1 MTATNPTL
9 DVPVRMAGLL
19 TGLLLA
25 AALVAYMRIPQEDG
39 RLGADVRLVAVA
51 PEGIHTTASGALLS
65 GRHLTSGGDAASGKL
80 PLRNDTRGEAAIS
93 FRTLAPATP
102 LADRMM
108 VELSLDGKKVAGGSL
123 AQMRRWDGALRIPRG
138 SQRTVEVSAW
148 IPGSVRDGYE
158 GKTADIQLQIRA
170 RQVGR

>member
-1 MTATNPTL
+1 MTATSPSL
-9 DVPVRMAGLL
+9 HVPVKLAGLL

-25 AALVAYMRIPQEDG
+25 AALVAFMRIPQEDG
-39 RLGADVRLVAVA
+39 RLGADVRVVAVA
-51 PEGIHTTASGALLS
+51 PEGINTTASGTLLS
-65 GRHLTSGGDAASGKL
+65 GRHLTSGGEAATGTL

-93 FRTLAPATP
+93 FRALAPNTP

-108 VELSLDGKKVAGGSL
+108 VELSLDGDKVAGGTL
-123 AQMRRWDGALRIPRG
+123 TELRRWDGALRIPRG
-138 SQRTVEVSAW
+138 STRTLEVSAW

-158 GKTADIQLQIRA
+158 GKTADINLQIRA